1 VKKFKK
7 SAPTPSFK
15 GQWDKKRKKFGRG
28 LVIITSGQCPHNVKM
43 VTDITEIA
51 RDRYAIEPRIVE
63 YRSYRQA
70 QNAPWPY
77 AVAGLLYDG
86 KLVADH
92 TIGGT
97 RFQNIMEKEVGIEM
111 TRKKRKAEK

>member
-1 VKKFKK
+1 MVNDIVK
-7 SAPTPSFK
+7 
-15 GQWDKKRKKFGRG
+15 
-28 LVIITSGQCPHNVKM
+28 
-43 VTDITEIA
+43 IA
-51 RDRYAIEPRIVE
+51 KDRYGIEPRIVE

-92 TIGGT
+92 SISGG
-97 RFQNIMEKEVGIEM
+97 RFRNIMEKEWWNR
-111 TRKKRKAEK
+111 RKKGC

>member
-1 VKKFKK
+1 
-7 SAPTPSFK
+7 
-15 GQWDKKRKKFGRG
+15 
-28 LVIITSGQCPHNVKM
+28 M
-43 VTDITEIA
+43 VNDIAEIA
-51 RDRYAIEPRIVE
+51 KDRYGIEPKIVE

-92 TIGGT
+92 TISGT
-97 RFQNIMEKEVGIEM
+97 RFKNIMEKELGIAV
-111 TRKKRKAEK
+111 KKRC